1 MEYFND
7 KLNMIKEGI
16 TSLRQDIA
24 WIHGEYPHLKA
35 NTDFETQVQAGNTPA
50 APSKGVMD
58 EFYYRMDVIDEK
70 LLEFAGLVDITD
82 QLPQFAAVVIAARML
97 KVELELILFA
107 IWTNNPDR
115 LQQDFRAW
123 FDE

>member
-7 KLNMIKEGI
+7 KVNMITESI
-16 TSLRQDIA
+16 NLLRQDVA
-24 WIHGEYPHLKA
+24 GIHNEFPNLKD
-35 NTDFETQVQAGNTPA
+35 NTDPETQVQAGDA
-50 APSKGVMD
+50 LRSPSKASMD
-58 EFYYRMDVIDEK
+58 ELYFRMEEIDEDIFN
-70 LLEFAGLVDITD
+70 FAALVDFTD
-82 QLPQFAAVVIAARML
+82 QLPQFAALVIAARML
-97 KVELELILFA
+97 KIELELILFA

>member
-7 KLNMIKEGI
+7 KLNIIKGSI
-16 TSLRQDIA
+16 DSLRQDIT

-35 NTDFETQVQAGNTPA
+35 NTDCETQVQAGDAPA

-58 EFYYRMDVIDEK
+58 ELYYRMDVIDEK
-70 LLEFAGLVDITD
+70 LLEFAGLIDITD
-82 QLPQFAAVVIAARML
+82 QLPQFAAVVIAVRML